1 MLYFTQS
8 ENREHVKIELTEES
22 SAKAQIAMALDV
34 LRQRLPQGWQAD
46 VAIEPRMVTGRP
58 DGIITVKSPDGTAAD
73 VIVEY
78 RTRLDPADVGA
89 ALSRLSRWPQAQP
102 MVMAPFLSQG
112 VRRVLRE
119 RGACWADAAG
129 NFRVVLD
136 RPVLLIEIEGA
147 AKNPF
152 GRGDVPLKSLKGPG
166 AAAAVRALCDYR
178 PPYSLRQLGLQT
190 GLASAGLFRVVDLLL
205 RESLVEKASRRGP
218 IVAVDWAGVLTR
230 WCEDYSLI
238 GSNRVL
244 SALEPRGTG
253 ALLNKLRRME
263 EEYALTASA
272 VAARVAPVAPS
283 RLIVIFT
290 ETPESMASDLGVT
303 PTESGANV
311 LLVEPFS
318 PVLMQ
323 RAETRD
329 GLRCAASSQVAADL
343 LTSPGRGPAEGEAL
357 IAWMREN
364 EDAWR
369 QTLSM

>member
-1 MLYFTQS
+1 
-8 ENREHVKIELTEES
+8 
-22 SAKAQIAMALDV
+22 
-34 LRQRLPQGWQAD
+34 
-46 VAIEPRMVTGRP
+46 
-58 DGIITVKSPDGTAAD
+58 
-73 VIVEY
+73 
-78 RTRLDPADVGA
+78 
-89 ALSRLSRWPQAQP
+89 

-112 VRRVLRE
+112 ARRVLRE

-136 RPVLLIEIEGA
+136 RPALFIELEGA

-152 GRGDVPLKSLKGPG
+152 RRSDVPLKSLKGPG

-205 RESLVEKASRRGP
+205 RESLVKKASRRGQ

-244 SALEPRGTG
+244 SAVEPRGTD
-253 ALLNKLRRME
+253 ALLNKLRRMDG
-263 EEYALTASA
+263 EYALTASA
-272 VAARVAPVAPS
+272 VALRVAPVAPS
-283 RLIVIFT
+283 RLIVVYT
-290 ETPESMASDLGVT
+290 ETPEAMAADLGVT
-303 PTESGANV
+303 PTDAGANV
-311 LLVEPFS
+311 LLLEPFS

-323 RAETRD
+323 RTETRD
-329 GLRCAASSQVAADL
+329 GLRCAALSQVAADL

-357 IAWMREN
+357 IGWMREN

-369 QTLSM
+369 QTLPT